1 MIMQPRSDDGRR
13 FFERTFLAM
22 GMSMLAIPLGM
33 DCQGTMPGT
42 TPPANTGGPV
52 IPDSDHVMGDAN
64 AAVTVVEYSDIQ

>member
-13 FFERTFLAM
+13 FFERTFLAL

-42 TPPANTGGPV
+42 TPPTNTGGPV
-52 IPDSDHVMGDAN
+52 ILDSDHVMGDAN
-64 AAVTVVEYSDIQ
+64 APVTVVEYSDIQ